1 MIRFGTGVGKV
12 RRQCIYRGRWPH
24 FSQTML
30 AVTRRIWGDASCDE
44 QQLSSEPEI
53 IVVNL
58 FASCLAQAAG
68 VSPPRPFFG
77 LTLG

>member
-1 MIRFGTGVGKV
+1 
-12 RRQCIYRGRWPH
+12 
-24 FSQTML
+24 ML